1 MPTSSRE
8 DFVNGLM
15 GQEVAQEV
23 YAAALPG
30 GIQVPGGGG
39 LEAFMGIGDHQ
50 LDAAQAAPGQGA
62 QELGPVRTA
71 VTN

>member
-15 GQEVAQEV
+15 GQEVAHEV

-30 GIQVPGGGG
+30 GIQDPGSGG
-39 LEAFMGIGDHQ
+39 LEAFMGIGDTS
-50 LDAAQAAPGQGA
+50 LTPRKPR
-62 QELGPVRTA
+62 LVRA
-71 VTN
+71 RRNSVQ